1 MVVLKID
8 GSGICILPTERD
20 APASTDRHR
29 KFATAIAGER
39 VEAETWQVKVIRR
52 GCGVQGIQH
61 KRNLVYKLSG
71 KTTCLSSF
79 PQALQRSAFE

>member
-20 APASTDRHR
+20 APTSTDRHR

-39 VEAETWQVKVIRR
+39 VEAETWEVKVIRR
-52 GCGVQGIQH
+52 D
-61 KRNLVYKLSG
+61 
-71 KTTCLSSF
+71 
-79 PQALQRSAFE
+79 